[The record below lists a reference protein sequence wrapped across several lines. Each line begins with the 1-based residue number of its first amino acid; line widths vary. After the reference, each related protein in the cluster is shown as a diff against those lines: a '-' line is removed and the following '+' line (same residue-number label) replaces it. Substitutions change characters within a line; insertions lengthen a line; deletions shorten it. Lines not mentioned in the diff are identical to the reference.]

1 MQKNLPFAG
10 ILLVSDLDGTLI
22 MSNGEIPPCNIAA
35 IDRFTQNG
43 GLFAL
48 ATGRS
53 DIACEK
59 YVAQIAVNAPS
70 IIYNGTAIYDFQKK
84 KFLWSRYLPIDAVRT
99 IGEVI
104 KRFPDVGAEVYS
116 DGDIFIV
123 KSNNLTDIHA
133 AYEDLKVFKKSI
145 DELPA
150 NCNKILFAAESSK
163 LREVEEYTQSR
174 EHNGYE
180 YVMSASVYYEVLP
193 SGVTKGTTV
202 RVLADMLKIGKNMIM
217 GIGDYYNDKKLLET
231 AAIAAVPAD
240 APDELKALADIVVC
254 RCDQGAVADFI
265 EYIEK
270 RYQRCDI
277 ILQ

>member
-1 MQKNLPFAG
+1 MQKNLPLAG

-22 MSNGEIPPCNIAA
+22 MDNGEIPLRNIAA

-84 KFLWSRYLPIDAVRT
+84 KFLWGRYLPVKAFRM

-104 KRFPDVGAEVYS
+104 TRFPDIGVEAYS
-116 DGDIFIV
+116 NGDIFLINEN
-123 KSNNLTDIHA
+123 SLTDIHA
-133 AYEDLKVFKKSI
+133 AYESLKVFKKSI
-145 DELPA
+145 GELPA
-150 NCNKILFAAESSK
+150 NCNKILFAASSSR
-163 LREVEEYTQSR
+163 LRELEEFTLGR
-174 EHNGYE
+174 ENGCE
-180 YVMSASVYYEVLP
+180 YVMSASTYYEMLP
-193 SGVTKGTTV
+193 AGVTKGTTV
-202 RVLADMLKIGKNMIM
+202 RVLADMLKIGQNMIM
-217 GIGDYYNDKKLLET
+217 GIGDYYNDKKLLE
-231 AAIAAVPAD
+231 AAAVSAVPAD

-254 RCDQGAVADFI
+254 CCDQGAVADFI